1 MLVDAV
7 PPLMLIK
14 TKANPDGLPIEAFD
28 EIRAGVA
35 TDASQFWK
43 DLTGGLRITFPVS
56 SESLRYRLARET
68 LLMKSAMSYSRRSR
82 MPTGRLKHIG
92 KVLEELRDRK
102 RTFVTSSEASGVAEL
117 FDTFCKEQG
126 S

>member
-1 MLVDAV
+1 M
-7 PPLMLIK
+7 
-14 TKANPDGLPIEAFD
+14 
-28 EIRAGVA
+28 A

-102 RTFVTSSEASGVAEL
+102 RTFVTSSEAPDVAEL